1 MARQRQGALPRRR
14 WWSSQGTNNKS
25 AASNILTGMYR
36 TLLGC
41 VLAGLLCAFG
51 VAADSPLLPNQF
63 GPWQAEAPAKT
74 LRGQELGS
82 GWAKWPNGERVLAE
96 AGVSKIEQRAY
107 KSGADEITV
116 RAFVLRDPSSAYE
129 LYTFLLAPG
138 MKDLGLGTD
147 SAGGEHQARFQV
159 GNIVVQ
165 AEIPGTAKAE
175 VLSGLLT
182 GLQAKADSSPLPPV
196 KSYLPSNGRKFGSEK
211 YALGAEGFRAAM
223 GSLGQDASQ
232 ALTDAVGFQNGA
244 EAMLAEYRG
253 ELRNGVL
260 VLLDYPTPQLAEQHL
275 HHLEQALPES
285 MKRAGATV
293 ERKGSLLS
301 VVFAASAKE
310 AKAIR
315 DDVNYE
321 TQVTWNERGQKAT
334 DPPLVL
340 MMYKIFLFTGLFLG
354 AATGVGIAFGG
365 FRLIVKRMF
374 PGKVF
379 DRPQDIEVL
388 QLGLSGKKIDPTDM
402 Y

>member
-1 MARQRQGALPRRR
+1 
-14 WWSSQGTNNKS
+14 
-25 AASNILTGMYR
+25 MYR

-41 VLAGLLCAFG
+41 VLAGLLCAIG
-51 VAADSPLLPNQF
+51 VAADTPLLPNQF
-63 GPWQAEAPAKT
+63 GPWQAEAPART
-74 LRGQELGS
+74 LRAQELGA
-82 GWAKWPNGERVLAE
+82 GWAKWPNGERVLSE
-96 AGVSKIEQRAY
+96 AGLSKIEQRAY
-107 KSGADEITV
+107 KDGADEITL

-129 LYTFLLAPG
+129 VYTFLLAPG

-147 SAGGEHQARFQV
+147 SAGGEHEARFLV

-165 AEIPGTAKAE
+165 AEIPATVKAE
-175 VLSGLLT
+175 GLRELLT
-182 GLQAKADSSPLPPV
+182 GLQAKADSSPLPPL
-196 KSYLPSNGRKFGSEK
+196 KSYLPANGRKFGSEK

-253 ELRNGVL
+253 ELRSGVL

-275 HHLEQALPES
+275 HHLEQALPEA
-285 MKRAGATV
+285 MKRAGVTV
-293 ERKGSLLS
+293 ERKASLLS
-301 VVFAASAKE
+301 VVFGASEKE

-334 DPPLVL
+334 DPPIVV

-354 AATGVGIAFGG
+354 VATGVGIAFGG